1 MTQNQPAPAGQLFGR
16 EPALWLAAIV
26 SLVSMAQV
34 VWPSMVP
41 DGLAVALTAV
51 LQAAAGVWVA
61 MRVRPIAPTVFAT
74 LIATLV
80 PFGLF
85 FGLDLPQTTVST
97 LQMAVAALVAL
108 LTRAQQTPT
117 TPEMR
122 GLRR

>member
-1 MTQNQPAPAGQLFGR
+1 MTQSHAGDGQIFGR
-16 EPALWLAAIV
+16 EPALWLAAVV

-51 LQAAAGVWVA
+51 LQAGAGVWVA

-80 PFGLF
+80 PFALF
-85 FGLDLPQTTVST
+85 FGLDVSQVTVNA
-97 LQMAVAALVAL
+97 LQIAVAALVAL
-108 LTRAQQTPT
+108 LTRPQQTPT
-117 TPEMR
+117 TVAMR
-122 GLRR
+122 GLQR